1 MLLIKDT
8 SYITRATA
16 MDILPS
22 GELTIARRIMYA
34 SKATSRPLCLR
45 NCGSY
50 APISAPNVAP
60 TVLAMTEKRKSLVG
74 TNLDPYGVTN
84 CDAVAA
90 LHFGD
95 SVGGLTETA
104 GRCTDISV
112 IANREMSELGT
123 ILPMD
128 LTLLQ
133 SVKVKASLDGILT

>member
-1 MLLIKDT
+1 M
-8 SYITRATA
+8 S
-16 MDILPS
+16 
-22 GELTIARRIMYA
+22 A
-34 SKATSRPLCLR
+34 SKARLNPLCLR

-128 LTLLQ
+128 LTLPLFA
-133 SVKVKASLDGILT
+133 KAKAFPVGILT